1 MIKSKSKKSQVE
13 LFCFE
18 LEAPHWEVLQEEL
31 GKPEGRIGML
41 TLASIEGVHE
51 ETIGPIA
58 RTAAAV
64 PEVHFQV
71 ASNRWLT
78 TCRQRRI
85 EAQPVFQRDF
95 LFVGAQLPDY
105 RALGCDCC

>member
-1 MIKSKSKKSQVE
+1 ME

-18 LEAPHWEVLQEEL
+18 LEASHWEVVQEEL
-31 GKPEGRIGML
+31 GKPEGKIKRL
-41 TLASIEGVHE
+41 CLSSIEGVHE

-71 ASNRWLT
+71 AA
-78 TCRQRRI
+78 RQRDNNLQLCSCYFI
-85 EAQPVFQRDF
+85 ARDEDSKDRLSIF
-95 LFVGAQLPDY
+95 
-105 RALGCDCC
+105 

>member
-1 MIKSKSKKSQVE
+1 ME

-18 LEAPHWEVLQEEL
+18 LEASHWEVLQDEL
-31 GKPEGRIGML
+31 GKPDGRIKTL

-71 ASNRWLT
+71 AEKGDNK
-78 TCRQRRI
+78 QRVI
-85 EAQPVFQRDF
+85 ISTIYFPNVFSEFRS
-95 LFVGAQLPDY
+95 
-105 RALGCDCC
+105 

>member
-1 MIKSKSKKSQVE
+1 ME

-31 GKPEGRIGML
+31 GKPEGRIATL
-41 TLASIEGVHE
+41 PLASIEGVHE
-51 ETIGPIA
+51 ETIAPIA

-71 ASNRWLT
+71 ASNSNQ
-78 TCRQRRI
+78 CRQQGGSASAFSERFSLSRNS
-85 EAQPVFQRDF
+85 A
-95 LFVGAQLPDY
+95 A
-105 RALGCDCC
+105 

>member
-1 MIKSKSKKSQVE
+1 ME

-18 LEAPHWEVLQEEL
+18 LEASHWEVLQEEL
-31 GKPEGRIGML
+31 VKPDGRIGKL

-71 ASNRWLT
+71 AK
-78 TCRQRRI
+78 C
-85 EAQPVFQRDF
+85 
-95 LFVGAQLPDY
+95 
-105 RALGCDCC
+105 

>member
-1 MIKSKSKKSQVE
+1 ME

-18 LEAPHWEVLQEEL
+18 LEASHWEVFQEEL
-31 GKPEGRIGML
+31 GKPDGKIKTL

-71 ASNRWLT
+71 AEKGDNKKIVAKNNS
-78 TCRQRRI
+78 
-85 EAQPVFQRDF
+85 FQRYISQMF
-95 LFVGAQLPDY
+95 SLNLGVELPDF
-105 RALGCDCC
+105 

>member
-1 MIKSKSKKSQVE
+1 MSLRSKSEILNLKEENLQVE

-18 LEAPHWEVLQEEL
+18 LEASHWEVFHEEL
-31 GKPEGRIGML
+31 GKPDGRIKTL

-71 ASNRWLT
+71 AERVTIRRW
-78 TCRQRRI
+78 
-85 EAQPVFQRDF
+85 
-95 LFVGAQLPDY
+95 
-105 RALGCDCC
+105 

>member
-1 MIKSKSKKSQVE
+1 MSLRSRSEILNLQEDNLQVE

-18 LEAPHWEVLQEEL
+18 LEASHWEVLQDEL
-31 GKPEGRIGML
+31 GKPDGRIKTL

-71 ASNRWLT
+71 AEKGDNKKIVAKSKYFVYFPN
-78 TCRQRRI
+78 
-85 EAQPVFQRDF
+85 VFSGFRS
-95 LFVGAQLPDY
+95 
-105 RALGCDCC
+105 

>member
-1 MIKSKSKKSQVE
+1 MLGLSRSTLSLRSKSEILNLQEDNLQVE

-18 LEAPHWEVLQEEL
+18 LEASHWEVLQDEL
-31 GKPEGRIGML
+31 GKPDGRIKTL

-71 ASNRWLT
+71 AEKGDNKKIVAMSN
-78 TCRQRRI
+78 
-85 EAQPVFQRDF
+85 
-95 LFVGAQLPDY
+95 
-105 RALGCDCC
+105 

>member
-1 MIKSKSKKSQVE
+1 MQVE

-18 LEAPHWEVLQEEL
+18 LEASHWEVLQDEL
-31 GKPEGRIGML
+31 GKPDGKIKTL

-71 ASNRWLT
+71 AEKGDNKKIVAMSK
-78 TCRQRRI
+78 
-85 EAQPVFQRDF
+85 
-95 LFVGAQLPDY
+95 
-105 RALGCDCC
+105 

>member
-1 MIKSKSKKSQVE
+1 ME

-18 LEAPHWEVLQEEL
+18 LEASHWEVFKEEL
-31 GKPEGRIGML
+31 GKPDGKIKTL

-64 PEVHFQV
+64 PEVYFQV
-71 ASNRWLT
+71 VSM
-78 TCRQRRI
+78 RRGNNL
-85 EAQPVFQRDF
+85 QKLKPKGTQK
-95 LFVGAQLPDY
+95 Q
-105 RALGCDCC
+105 

>member
-1 MIKSKSKKSQVE
+1 ME

-18 LEAPHWEVLQEEL
+18 LEASHWEVLQEEL
-31 GKPEGRIGML
+31 RKPDGRIAKL

-71 ASNRWLT
+71 AYMRKGST
-78 TCRQRRI
+78 ICRQPQFSSY
-85 EAQPVFQRDF
+85 ASSSKLYP
-95 LFVGAQLPDY
+95 
-105 RALGCDCC
+105 CD

>member
-1 MIKSKSKKSQVE
+1 MSIRSKSEILNLQEDNLQVE

-18 LEAPHWEVLQEEL
+18 LEASHWEVLQDEL
-31 GKPEGRIGML
+31 GKPDGRIKTL

-71 ASNRWLT
+71 AEKGDNKKIVAMSK
-78 TCRQRRI
+78 
-85 EAQPVFQRDF
+85 
-95 LFVGAQLPDY
+95 
-105 RALGCDCC
+105 

>member
-31 GKPEGRIGML
+31 GKPEGRIAML

-71 ASNRWLT
+71 ASNLQTARK
-78 TCRQRRI
+78 
-85 EAQPVFQRDF
+85 QPQFFFREIF
-95 LFVGAQLPDY
+95 SF
-105 RALGCDCC
+105 

>member
-1 MIKSKSKKSQVE
+1 MSLRSRSEILNLQEDNLQVE

-18 LEAPHWEVLQEEL
+18 LEASHWEVLQDEL
-31 GKPEGRIGML
+31 GKPDGRIKTL
-41 TLASIEGVHE
+41 TLTSIEGVHE

-71 ASNRWLT
+71 AEKGDNKKMVAMSR
-78 TCRQRRI
+78 
-85 EAQPVFQRDF
+85 
-95 LFVGAQLPDY
+95 
-105 RALGCDCC
+105 